1 MYLPHSLDIYPSQTT
16 TEESALSDEI
26 GATNHQ
32 TNQPTNQPLHPDS
45 CALAC
50 ALFTRR
56 VCTFRAVLCHSASTA
71 SREYI
76 AHTLTP
82 RIACTHHRSS
92 KSWFKLLACRACA
105 AFISFASAL
114 RIKPMTSL
122 LHSTEPTPCSSSR
135 RMAFLSSMLR
145 HSACQSR
152 EGPAGYIVRA
162 QPGPWGAQLGRCS
175 RLPHVH
181 PRQLILNRFEA
192 VACSKGCLEGFLL
205 RRTHDHVELRSAGL
219 HVSSSK

>member
-1 MYLPHSLDIYPSQTT
+1 MCTYHTPSIYTRPKQQRKI
-16 TEESALSDEI
+16 APLSDEI
-26 GATNHQ
+26 GATNQ
-32 TNQPTNQPLHPDS
+32 TKTKRWRT
-45 CALAC
+45 LASRFLC
-50 ALFTRR
+50 TC
-56 VCTFRAVLCHSASTA
+56 VCTLHAPGVHFSRVVLCHSDSAA
-71 SREYI
+71 LREYI

-92 KSWFKLLACRACA
+92 KSWSKLLACRACA

-152 EGPAGYIVRA
+152 EEPAGYIVRA
-162 QPGPWGAQLGRCS
+162 QPGPWGAARALFAPAARPPS
-175 RLPHVH
+175 TAH
-181 PRQLILNRFEA
+181 P
-192 VACSKGCLEGFLL
+192 
-205 RRTHDHVELRSAGL
+205 
-219 HVSSSK
+219 

>member
-1 MYLPHSLDIYPSQTT
+1 MFECTRAADRARLCRLQFGPQRLHLDVRCRVCRF
-16 TEESALSDEI
+16 
-26 GATNHQ
+26 H
-32 TNQPTNQPLHPDS
+32 
-45 CALAC
+45 C

-56 VCTFRAVLCHSASTA
+56 ALPQCLRAA

-162 QPGPWGAQLGRCS
+162 QPGPWGAARALFAPAARPPS
-175 RLPHVH
+175 TAH
-181 PRQLILNRFEA
+181 P
-192 VACSKGCLEGFLL
+192 
-205 RRTHDHVELRSAGL
+205 
-219 HVSSSK
+219 

>member
-1 MYLPHSLDIYPSQTT
+1 MSFTNQRTEVEASRHESNHAPNSTHSAHTLHTHDCRLCTYHT
-16 TEESALSDEI
+16 
-26 GATNHQ
+26 GATNQ
-32 TNQPTNQPLHPDS
+32 TKTKRWRT
-45 CALAC
+45 LASRFLC
-50 ALFTRR
+50 TC
-56 VCTFRAVLCHSASTA
+56 VCTLHAPGVHFSRVVLCHSASAA

-92 KSWFKLLACRACA
+92 KSWSKLLACRACA

-145 HSACQSR
+145 HSACQSK

-162 QPGPWGAQLGRCS
+162 QPGPWGAARALFAPAARPPS
-175 RLPHVH
+175 TAH
-181 PRQLILNRFEA
+181 P
-192 VACSKGCLEGFLL
+192 
-205 RRTHDHVELRSAGL
+205 
-219 HVSSSK
+219 

>member
-1 MYLPHSLDIYPSQTT
+1 MCTYHTPSIYTRPKQQRKR
-16 TEESALSDEI
+16 APLSDEI
-26 GATNHQ
+26 GATNQ
-32 TNQPTNQPLHPDS
+32 TNQPNDGEPLHPDFL
-45 CALAC
+45 CTC
-50 ALFTRR
+50 
-56 VCTFRAVLCHSASTA
+56 VCTLHAPGVHFSRAALCHSASAA

-76 AHTLTP
+76 AHILTP

-92 KSWFKLLACRACA
+92 KSWSKLLACRACA

-162 QPGPWGAQLGRCS
+162 QPGPWGAARALFAPAARPPS
-175 RLPHVH
+175 TAH
-181 PRQLILNRFEA
+181 P
-192 VACSKGCLEGFLL
+192 
-205 RRTHDHVELRSAGL
+205 
-219 HVSSSK
+219 